1 MDIQQRRNLID
12 SPAHIEVKLRQC
24 CQNNYWNATIEDRDA
39 FNSEAFYTSVGSR
52 EILAVFKA
60 GEKHTPQDR
69 AFDIYLPRNIETN
82 SYEINA
88 PGSLIEIALTENFP
102 AYHTYWA
109 FKGVLNLVVNANK
122 QDYGGTFN
130 ISFKDKEHRE
140 FLAEGSFAFSLQA

>member
-60 GEKHTPQDR
+60 GEKHTHLKIAPSIFICR
-69 AFDIYLPRNIETN
+69 ET
-82 SYEINA
+82 SKPTA
-88 PGSLIEIALTENFP
+88 M
-102 AYHTYWA
+102 
-109 FKGVLNLVVNANK
+109 K
-122 QDYGGTFN
+122 
-130 ISFKDKEHRE
+130 
-140 FLAEGSFAFSLQA
+140 